1 MGSIAFV
8 IALVLLSGL
17 IVLLAATRGGSG
29 LRNSLARMRGY
40 GSTNAETTLSRA
52 KNNIG
57 SEQPRHTSAF
67 QLRVQ
72 VAQNPFRSMP
82 PR

>member
-1 MGSIAFV
+1 MGSAAFV

-17 IVLLAATRGGSG
+17 IVLLAASRWSSG
-29 LRNSLARMRGY
+29 LRNSLARMSGY
-40 GSTNAETTLSRA
+40 ASTNAEAMPSRA
-52 KNNIG
+52 KNNIASG
-57 SEQPRHTSAF
+57 QSRHTSAF

-72 VAQNPFRSMP
+72 VAQNPLKSMP